1 MFVSGFFQF
10 NIFLLINNSN
20 TIKVFKMKQDQ
31 KTELLKIGAT
41 LEKGAGHKIV
51 VNGPSGTPMFFRAGG
66 LQVIPCESEELDTGG
81 SCVLIISSQAALLSG
96 VIIRCL
102 RVLDLQPGREQ
113 ARKVVKEMGERLVR
127 DRGQAAGTWE
137 GQAAKDLVTIALKW
151 AERPVKRGRSD
162 SQQPDEESPTH
173 PLTGEPMPEE
183 LISHWRMAKRRAAR
197 QMREGEEDILMQFTM
212 EACAS
217 GKKDV
222 NNGWVVVG
230 GVQGVIAGD
239 AWYPV
244 VGPEDRIDEKV
255 IRKVAKGLARK
266 GLKAELAMTV
276 LANIRCRDTKKN
288 AS

>member
-1 MFVSGFFQF
+1 
-10 NIFLLINNSN
+10 
-20 TIKVFKMKQDQ
+20 MKQDQ
-31 KTELLKIGAT
+31 KTQLLKLGAT
-41 LEKGAGHKIV
+41 LEKGADHKIV
-51 VNGPSGTPMFFRAGG
+51 VKAPSGDPMFFRAGG

-81 SCVLIISSQAALLSG
+81 SCALIITAQAALLSG

-102 RVLDLQPGREQ
+102 RVLGLEAGRER
-113 ARKVVKEMGERLVR
+113 AKRVVKEMGERLVR

-137 GQAAKDLVTIALKW
+137 GRAAKDLVTIALKW
-151 AERPVKRGRSD
+151 AEKPVKKEGQDR
-162 SQQPDEESPTH
+162 QQPDEEIPTH

-183 LISHWRMAKRRAAR
+183 LIPHWRMAKRRAAR
-197 QMREGEEDILMQFTM
+197 QMREAEEDVLMQFTM
-212 EACAS
+212 EACAE
-217 GKKDV
+217 GKKDA

-230 GVQGVIAGD
+230 GVQGVVAGD

-244 VGPEDRIDEKV
+244 VGPEDQIDEKV

-276 LANIRCRDTKKN
+276 LANIRCRDAKKN

>member
-1 MFVSGFFQF
+1 
-10 NIFLLINNSN
+10 
-20 TIKVFKMKQDQ
+20 MKQD
-31 KTELLKIGAT
+31 KTSALLKIGAT
-41 LEKGAGHKIV
+41 LEKGADHKIV
-51 VNGPSGTPMFFRAGG
+51 VKAPSGDPMFFRAGG

-81 SCVLIISSQAALLSG
+81 GCVLIINAQAALLSG

-102 RVLDLQPGREQ
+102 RVLGLQAGGER
-113 ARKVVKEMGERLVR
+113 ARRVVKEMGERLVR

-137 GQAAKDLVTIALKW
+137 GPAAKDLVTIALKW
-151 AERPVKRGRSD
+151 AEKPVKKER
-162 SQQPDEESPTH
+162 PDGQEPHEEIPTH

-183 LISHWRMAKRRAAR
+183 LIPHWRMAKRRAAR
-197 QMREGEEDILMQFTM
+197 QMREAEEDVLMQFTM
-212 EACAS
+212 EACAE
-217 GKKDV
+217 GKKV
-222 NNGWVVVG
+222 ANNGWVVVG

-276 LANIRCRDTKKN
+276 LANIRCRDAKKN